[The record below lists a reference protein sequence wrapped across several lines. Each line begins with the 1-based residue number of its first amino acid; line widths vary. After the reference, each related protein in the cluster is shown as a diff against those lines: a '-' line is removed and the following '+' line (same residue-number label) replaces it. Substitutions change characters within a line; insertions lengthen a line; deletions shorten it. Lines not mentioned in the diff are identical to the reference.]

1 MLSPIA
7 AGTCGVL
14 GAAGLAAGGYA
25 YASMWPGSDLFG
37 KAMRAPRRAR
47 ELALTF
53 DDGPN
58 PAWTPKLLDIL
69 SEHEIHAT
77 FFMLGN
83 RAEAQP
89 ALVKRTVDAGHLIGN
104 HSWSH
109 PSLARTAASEMREE
123 LMRTKETLEQ
133 ITGKPVKYFRPPFGA
148 RRPVVFKI
156 ARELGM
162 TVVLWNAMTSDWSA
176 TSGDRV
182 AEELMKKIDRLGRR
196 GYAANIVLHDGG
208 HREPEAARGASV
220 RAVDLLAERYD
231 RTHKFV
237 TLEAW

>member
-1 MLSPIA
+1 M
-7 AGTCGVL
+7 L

-25 YASMWPGSDLFG
+25 YASLWPGSAIFG
-37 KAMRAPRRAR
+37 RALTAPRNVR

-58 PAWTPKLLDIL
+58 PTWTPKLLDVL
-69 SEHEIHAT
+69 AKHDIHGT
-77 FFMLGN
+77 FFMLGS

-89 ALVKRTVDAGHLIGN
+89 ALVKRIAEAGHLIGN

-109 PSLARTAASEMREE
+109 PNLSRTGVSSVREE
-123 LMRTKETLEQ
+123 LARTKETLEQ
-133 ITGKPVKYFRPPFGA
+133 ITGIPVRHFRPPFGA

-162 TVVLWNAMTSDWSA
+162 TVVLWNAMTSDWSQ
-176 TSGDRV
+176 TSGDRI
-182 AEELMKKIDRLGRR
+182 AAALMKKIDRLERR
-196 GYAANIVLHDGG
+196 GYAANVVLHDGG
-208 HREPEAARGASV
+208 HQEPEAARGASV
-220 RAVDLLAERYD
+220 KAVDLLAERYD

-237 TLEAW
+237 TLDAW

>member
-1 MLSPIA
+1 M
-7 AGTCGVL
+7 L
-14 GAAGLAAGGYA
+14 GAAGVVGLAAGGYA
-25 YASMWPGSDLFG
+25 YASLWPGSAIFG
-37 KAMRAPRRAR
+37 RALTAPRRAR

-58 PAWTPKLLDIL
+58 PAWTPRLLDVLAKHDIR
-69 SEHEIHAT
+69 AT
-77 FFMLGN
+77 FFMLGS

-89 ALVKRTVDAGHLIGN
+89 VLVKRIVDAGHLIGN

-109 PSLARTAASEMREE
+109 PNLSRTAASKVREE
-123 LMRTKETLEQ
+123 LARTKDTLEQ
-133 ITGKPVKYFRPPFGA
+133 IAGMPVRYFRPPFGA
-148 RRPVVFKI
+148 RRPMVFKT

-162 TVVLWNAMTSDWSA
+162 TVVLWNAMTSDWSE

-182 AEELMKKIDRLGRR
+182 AAALMKKIDGLERR

-208 HREPEAARGASV
+208 HREPEAPRGASV
-220 RAVDLLAERYD
+220 KAVDLLAERYD